1 MSNATVSTK
10 AFFLPCLDAD
20 AAIQSS
26 GLSSPSSI
34 SLIHTSRNT
43 RAMGQSFTLLLI
55 FLGVQVVAGA
65 FKICAFNI
73 RSFGRAKAA
82 NRRVMGA
89 LVQILSRCDI
99 SAIQE
104 VRDSKGAAIQTLLRE
119 LNRYDPSHHY
129 SRLESKRLGRGSYKE
144 QNVFV
149 YRMDVVSVTD
159 WCQFGDEDARDYKAF
174 ARGPFAARFHCPY
187 TAILDFVLLL
197 HHTSPREAA
206 HELDLLFGVCTEL
219 MQRWKTENVM
229 LLGDLNAAGAYIPA
243 SAWAGIR
250 LRNHLAF
257 HWLIGDREDTTVSH
271 RTCCA
276 YDRIIV
282 HGEELLGAIVPRSA
296 KPFNFTQALGLSEE
310 EALAVSDHYPVEVNL
325 RPAPKAQREL

>member
-1 MSNATVSTK
+1 
-10 AFFLPCLDAD
+10 
-20 AAIQSS
+20 
-26 GLSSPSSI
+26 
-34 SLIHTSRNT
+34 
-43 RAMGQSFTLLLI
+43 MGQRFTLLLI
-55 FLGVQVVAGA
+55 FLGVQVGAGA

-104 VRDSKGAAIQTLLRE
+104 VRDSRGAAIQTLLRE

-144 QNVFV
+144 QNIFV

-159 WCQFGDEDARDYKAF
+159 WCQFGDEDARNYKAF
-174 ARGPFAARFHCPY
+174 ARGPFAARFHSPY

-206 HELDLLFGVCTEL
+206 QELELLFGVCTEL

-257 HWLIGDREDTTVSH
+257 HWLIGDGEDTTVSH

-310 EALAVSDHYPVEVNL
+310 EALAISDHYPVEVNL
-325 RPAPKAQREL
+325 RLAPKAQREL